1 METEQKEQL
10 ATDDNAELHAR
21 RIDMG
26 DGRYLIFFTF
36 GDEPQNDKP
45 VDQNV

>member
-1 METEQKEQL
+1 METEPIDQPVS
-10 ATDDNAELHAR
+10 DDNAELHAR

-36 GDEPQNDKP
+36 GDTAEL
-45 VDQNV
+45 DQRLEKNV